1 MNWAVVHLIHIRTPH
16 RHIAKL
22 FVTDVPEDVSAREL
36 RSALTRAGWQF
47 GEFGVPWANH
57 YLNPETDWEDEV
69 VGAYGQGGVK
79 TIDWSEIAPH
89 EVNVK
94 RFTLRLP
101 LEVWQAVAE
110 AAEKQGVSI
119 NTFAISALSAAANL
133 NQE

>member
-1 MNWAVVHLIHIRTPH
+1 MNWAVVHLIHVRTPH

-22 FVTDVPEDVSAREL
+22 FIDNVPDDVTAKQL
-36 RSALTRAGWQF
+36 RSALTRAGWQY
-47 GEFGVPWANH
+47 GEFGIPWANH
-57 YLNPETDWEDEV
+57 YISPETEWEDEV
-69 VGAYGQGGVK
+69 AGAYQRGVMV
-79 TIDWSEIAPH
+79 IDWKDIAPH

-94 RFTLRLP
+94 RITLRLP

>member
-1 MNWAVVHLIHIRTPH
+1 MNWAVVHLIHVRTPH
-16 RHIAKL
+16 QHIAKL
-22 FVTDVPEDVSAREL
+22 FIKNVPEDVSAKQL

-47 GEFGVPWANH
+47 GEFGMPWANH
-57 YLNPETDWEDEV
+57 YLSSETEWEDEV

-94 RFTLRLP
+94 RITLRLP

>member
-22 FVTDVPEDVSAREL
+22 FIDNVPEDVTAKQL

-57 YLNPETDWEDEV
+57 YLSPETEWEDEV
-69 VGAYGQGGVK
+69 VGAYRQGGVK

-94 RFTLRLP
+94 RITLRLP
-101 LEVWQAVAE
+101 IEVWQAVAK
-110 AAEKQGVSI
+110 AAEKQGISI

-133 NQE
+133 QE